1 MHDIGAVSLGGG
13 GVQGFRLKSRD
24 FCQPVQGLALSR
36 LASMREREG
45 EGREGGRE
53 GEGGKGREKATS
65 LLHACMYCKYYTTKE
80 VLLNIIKNE
89 PFYITA

>member
-1 MHDIGAVSLGGG
+1 
-13 GVQGFRLKSRD
+13 
-24 FCQPVQGLALSR
+24 
-36 LASMREREG
+36 MREREG